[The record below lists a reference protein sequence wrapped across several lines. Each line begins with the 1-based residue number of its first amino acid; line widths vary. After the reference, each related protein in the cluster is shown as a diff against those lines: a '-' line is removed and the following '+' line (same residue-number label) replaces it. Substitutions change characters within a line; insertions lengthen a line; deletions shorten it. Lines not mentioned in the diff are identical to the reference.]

1 MRQKLRRLRE
11 EKDTRRLIAVILG
24 GKMLG
29 IVGVLGAMKAFA
41 WLFESA
47 AWAQSAAPIAHK
59 ANDFV
64 SPINTV
70 WVLVTAFLVF
80 FMQAGFMGLEA
91 GFARSRETV
100 NVLLECV
107 FDTCLC
113 GLLYWAT
120 GSGVRAAGSV
130 TPWGGSTAW
139 RAALSSAT
147 SRARRSCTLSAGS
160 LLWPA
165 PSPSGLASAECSSGT
180 VAARCLPT
188 TSRGAPS
195 AASSS

>member
-1 MRQKLRRLRE
+1 MRNRLGKFRQKE
-11 EKDTRRLIAVILG
+11 TRRLFGVILG

-29 IVGVLGAMKAFA
+29 ILGILGAMKAFTF
-41 WLFESA
+41 LFESA
-47 AWAQSAAPIAHK
+47 AGASPLAQVSHQ

-100 NVLLECV
+100 NILLECV

-113 GLLYWAT
+113 GLLFWAI
-120 GSGVRAAGSV
+120 GFAFMFGPGN
-130 TPWGGSTAW
+130 G
-139 RAALSSAT
+139 
-147 SRARRSCTLSAGS
+147 
-160 LLWPA
+160 
-165 PSPSGLASAECSSGT
+165 
-180 VAARCLPT
+180 
-188 TSRGAPS
+188 
-195 AASSS
+195 